1 MTYLIQSVPEG
12 APTFR
17 VVLFEHLPEL
27 GAQHVHILHVDQVRV
42 QLVVRVGGA
51 LSLVVDLAEQGRQLR
66 VLKCRFQNMDE
77 GLANGANKH
86 QAAHSIN
93 GSAARPVVYPF
104 IHGSAPLDNMAAPD
118 QILEVNSYRT

>member
-1 MTYLIQSVPEG
+1 MARYGSNRG
-12 APTFR
+12 
-17 VVLFEHLPEL
+17 H
-27 GAQHVHILHVDQVRV
+27 DS
-42 QLVVRVGGA
+42 LVCLAVGEDGGA

-77 GLANGANKH
+77 GLANGANKY